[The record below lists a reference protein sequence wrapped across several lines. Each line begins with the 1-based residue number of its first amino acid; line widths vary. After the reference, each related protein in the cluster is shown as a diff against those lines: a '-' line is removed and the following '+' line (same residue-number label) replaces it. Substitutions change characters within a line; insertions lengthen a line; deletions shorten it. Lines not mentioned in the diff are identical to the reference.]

1 MKKNFSEKL
10 EETITEPI
18 ETVEE
23 PVVEET
29 IIDPDEAIEEPVVE
43 EKVEEIAEDTTSISK
58 KGVVSNCAML
68 NVRAKDDMVAS
79 IITVINEGDRVTVN
93 KELKD
98 FYAVTLANGVQGY
111 VKKEFLEIV

>member
-43 EKVEEIAEDTTSISK
+43 EEIVADPRSFTKT
-58 KGVVSNCAML
+58 GVVINCAML